1 MKSSIGLFLF
11 LILCIFLPSSCD
23 KVEVSV
29 APSEGLILY
38 LPFDADVYDTSG
50 KNNDCITYTSE
61 KYVKGKRGNGL
72 DFNGTSDYLQ
82 LTNTLNSSNGLSFSF
97 WINSRGA
104 NGIENNGVIISKYNM
119 TRQQRC
125 FMIYSFGSG
134 TARNDNRLSAAF
146 YKYPYSASYHDNTKS
161 YFEPAELT
169 DYPTDPSYWTLSNP
183 KRIET
188 GTWTHCVVN
197 MTATTL
203 EIWFNGVLCT
213 KKQRE
218 YNTYFDSPDEPV
230 FIGNN
235 PACGDGANNHFNGV
249 IDELR
254 VYNRELTTDE
264 IQTLFKAK

>member
-1 MKSSIGLFLF
+1 MKPNISLCLFL
-11 LILCIFLPSSCD
+11 LVCLYIISSCD
-23 KVEVSV
+23 KVEIVT
-29 APSEGLILY
+29 APSDGLILY
-38 LPFDADVYDTSG
+38 LPFNTNVYDASG
-50 KNNDCITYTSE
+50 NNNDCISFTSLRF
-61 KYVKGKRGNGL
+61 VKGKRGNGL

-82 LTNTLNSSNGLSFSF
+82 LKNTLNSSNGLSFSF
-97 WINSRGA
+97 WMKSRGA

-146 YKYPYSASYHDNTKS
+146 YKYPYSASIHDNTKS

-169 DYPTDPSYWTLSNP
+169 IYPTDPSYWTLSHP
-183 KRIET
+183 QRIET

-197 MTATTL
+197 MTPTTL

-213 KKQRE
+213 KKRRE
-218 YNTYFDSPDEPV
+218 YNTYFDTPDEPV
-230 FIGNN
+230 YIGNN
-235 PACGDGANNHFNGV
+235 PACGDGSNNHFNGV

-264 IQTLFKAK
+264 IQTLLKAR

>member
-1 MKSSIGLFLF
+1 
-11 LILCIFLPSSCD
+11 
-23 KVEVSV
+23 VEVAV
-29 APSEGLILY
+29 APSDGLILY
-38 LPFDADVYDTSG
+38 LPFDSNVNDASDN
-50 KNNDCITYTSE
+50 NNDCIDFTSG
-61 KYVKGKRGNGL
+61 KYVKGKRGNAL

-97 WINSRGA
+97 WLKSRGV

-161 YFEPAELT
+161 YFEPAELAI
-169 DYPTDPSYWTLSNP
+169 YPTDPSYWTLSNP
-183 KRIET
+183 KRLEI

-203 EIWFNGVLCT
+203 EIWFNGILCT
-213 KKQRE
+213 KKLRE
-218 YNTYFDSPDEPV
+218 YNTYFNSPDEPV
-230 FIGNN
+230 YIGNN

-249 IDELR
+249 LDELR
-254 VYNRELTTDE
+254 VFNRALSTEE
-264 IQTLFKAK
+264 IQTLVKAK